1 LIFLEKLIN
10 IILNIY
16 LFDKFIRGKRQHSS
30 GEYMEIILF
39 AFIAALIIS
48 LIIVIKS
55 ADLFVDN
62 LVEIGL
68 ALGISEIILGV
79 TASAVGTSL
88 PEFGSAMI
96 AILTG
101 SPEMGISV
109 AIGANIWNIAG
120 ILGITTVVAGI
131 ITTNK
136 EEVNRDGL
144 MALLT
149 AVIITVFMYLFGELS
164 SIVGIIL
171 SVIYVVYL
179 WILIKAQKKSNDQEL
194 SQPKE
199 NKRKI
204 NKKSIFWLLIGLVGL
219 AIGCRAIVYSTV
231 EIAEILSIPE
241 ALAGILLAF
250 GTTTPEFFT
259 VLTSARKGLN
269 SLALGTV
276 LGSNVFNILIGL
288 GVPAIFV
295 TVPVEQT
302 TIMFDA
308 PAMIIITVLL
318 LILIRRGMKLERV
331 EGIILVASYILF
343 IGLRLLYG
351 GI

>member
-1 LIFLEKLIN
+1 
-10 IILNIY
+10 
-16 LFDKFIRGKRQHSS
+16 
-30 GEYMEIILF
+30 M
-39 AFIAALIIS
+39 
-48 LIIVIKS
+48 
-55 ADLFVDN
+55 
-62 LVEIGL
+62 
-68 ALGISEIILGV
+68 
-79 TASAVGTSL
+79 
-88 PEFGSAMI
+88 
-96 AILTG
+96 
-101 SPEMGISV
+101 
-109 AIGANIWNIAG
+109 
-120 ILGITTVVAGI
+120 
-131 ITTNK
+131 
-136 EEVNRDGL
+136 
-144 MALLT
+144 
-149 AVIITVFMYLFGELS
+149 
-164 SIVGIIL
+164 
-171 SVIYVVYL
+171 
-179 WILIKAQKKSNDQEL
+179 IKAQKKSNDQEL

-204 NKKSIFWLLIGLVGL
+204 NKKSLFWLLIGLVGL

-318 LILIRRGMKLERV
+318 LILIRRGMKIERV
-331 EGIILVASYILF
+331 EGVILVASYVLF

>member
-1 LIFLEKLIN
+1 MIFLEKLIN

-149 AVIITVFMYLFGELS
+149 AVIITVFMFLFGELS
-164 SIVGIIL
+164 SIV
-171 SVIYVVYL
+171 
-179 WILIKAQKKSNDQEL
+179 
-194 SQPKE
+194 
-199 NKRKI
+199 
-204 NKKSIFWLLIGLVGL
+204 
-219 AIGCRAIVYSTV
+219 
-231 EIAEILSIPE
+231 
-241 ALAGILLAF
+241 
-250 GTTTPEFFT
+250 
-259 VLTSARKGLN
+259 
-269 SLALGTV
+269 
-276 LGSNVFNILIGL
+276 
-288 GVPAIFV
+288 
-295 TVPVEQT
+295 
-302 TIMFDA
+302 
-308 PAMIIITVLL
+308 
-318 LILIRRGMKLERV
+318 
-331 EGIILVASYILF
+331 
-343 IGLRLLYG
+343 
-351 GI
+351 